1 MIIPGR
7 ISVAEIIDSPG
18 FHSFRSGAPDTWRS
32 VPTFAGP
39 IGGRRSLTQPSPKRQ
54 AARAHRPGPR
64 KSGDKD
70 PLQRFV
76 MMKCDLR
83 FEAYAVSF
91 LFVSKGCSSPT
102 VVTVMRAGSMPSLTM
117 WSNVALERF
126 LPSTR
131 LYLLVPRMSQ

>member
-18 FHSFRSGAPDTWRS
+18 FHGFRSGARDKGERPHPTCWRTS
-32 VPTFAGP
+32 KPNLPF
-39 IGGRRSLTQPSPKRQ
+39 PKRTGGPGSS
-54 AARAHRPGPR
+54 ARPAEKRR
-64 KSGDKD
+64 KD
-70 PLQRFV
+70 PLQRLV

-102 VVTVMRAGSMPSLTM
+102 VVTVMRAGSTPSLTM

-131 LYLLVPRMSQ
+131 LYLFVPRMSQ